1 MIPFKLHTGDT
12 IAVFSPSSPAT
23 KTAKKRYLRGK
34 HYLEAKGFHF
44 LKGSLTGKQ
53 DFYRSG
59 TILERAEELNALIR
73 NPKVKCIMAA
83 IGGMN
88 SNALLPYIDY
98 ETLRKNPKIIIGYSD
113 VTALLLGIYAQTGL
127 ITYYGPTVVASFG
140 ELPPFVDQTYKYFS
154 NIFLEE
160 VALPYILPKPA
171 YWSDEYIPWDTQ
183 DHSKVKRENKWI
195 TLQEGQAT
203 GRLIGGN
210 LNTMQGI
217 WGSPYMPT
225 IEKGDILLIEDSLKD
240 AATIERSFN
249 LLKLNGV
256 FDRIGGLILGKH
268 ELFNDNGSGRKPY
281 DILKEVIGDLTF
293 PILAEFDCCHTHP
306 MLTLPIGTWV
316 TLDATNQTVTLV
328 SPFIQNSDVEVS
340 I

>member
-1 MIPFKLHTGDT
+1 
-12 IAVFSPSSPAT
+12 
-23 KTAKKRYLRGK
+23 
-34 HYLEAKGFHF
+34 
-44 LKGSLTGKQ
+44 
-53 DFYRSG
+53 
-59 TILERAEELNALIR
+59 
-73 NPKVKCIMAA
+73 
-83 IGGMN
+83 
-88 SNALLPYIDY
+88 
-98 ETLRKNPKIIIGYSD
+98 
-113 VTALLLGIYAQTGL
+113 
-127 ITYYGPTVVASFG
+127 
-140 ELPPFVDQTYKYFS
+140 
-154 NIFLEE
+154 
-160 VALPYILPKPA
+160 
-171 YWSDEYIPWDTQ
+171 
-183 DHSKVKRENKWI
+183 
-195 TLQEGQAT
+195 
-203 GRLIGGN
+203 
-210 LNTMQGI
+210 MQGI

-328 SPFIQNSDVEVS
+328 SPFIQNSAVEVS